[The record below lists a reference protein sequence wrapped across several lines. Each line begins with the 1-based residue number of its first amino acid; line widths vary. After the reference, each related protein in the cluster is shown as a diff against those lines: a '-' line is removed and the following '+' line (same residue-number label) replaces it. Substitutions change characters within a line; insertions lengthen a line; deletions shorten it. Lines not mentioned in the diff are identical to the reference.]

1 MLPPAKMSRGV
12 TMGATGLL
20 MMLTDAMVTREVA
33 TEYYEA
39 LQSQGRLLLA
49 ATGTTT
55 LRVFATVDYWPDQG
69 LLMYYTPYTL
79 TH

>member
-1 MLPPAKMSRGV
+1 MLQ
-12 TMGATGLL
+12 GLVCL
-20 MMLTDAMVTREVA
+20 LLMLTDAMVTREVA

-39 LQSQGRLLLA
+39 LQSRGRLLLA

-69 LLMYYTPYTL
+69 LLM
-79 TH
+79 